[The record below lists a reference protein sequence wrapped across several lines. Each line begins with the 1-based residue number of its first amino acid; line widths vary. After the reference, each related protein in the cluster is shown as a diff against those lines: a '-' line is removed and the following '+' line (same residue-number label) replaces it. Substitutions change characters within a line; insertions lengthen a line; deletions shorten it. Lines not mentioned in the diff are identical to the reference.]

1 MKRLFH
7 GGIHPSDGKELT
19 SDKIPVPFQTPEKV
33 IIPLRQYIGRE
44 CSPLVNVG
52 DHVKC
57 GQKIGDGEG
66 LLVPTHS
73 SVSGIV
79 EGFTDIAQPNG
90 GSVRAV
96 ILRTLED
103 GACEKLPAHGD
114 YAGLSREELVKIIH
128 DAGIAGMGGA
138 TFPTDVKIGPS
149 GDDIDTVILN
159 ACECEPYITAD
170 DMLIRTRKEAVREG
184 ARILM
189 QIFKCRVV
197 AAIEDN
203 KPESAQILR
212 ELTVGDG
219 YEIRVLPVRYPQG
232 AEKQL
237 IRAVTGREV
246 PPGKLPKDVNCAVF
260 NISTTAAIA
269 DAVCEGL
276 PLIRRIVSVTGPA
289 IANPGNFIV
298 PIGTP
303 VTELIEACGGLKT
316 PGAKVMVGGP
326 MMGYEITGME
336 YVVTKGTNCVLCLTE
351 KVPDQQSECIRC
363 GRCVDACPMYLE
375 PLSISRYADKKNVSS
390 LERLN
395 VMDCIECGCCAY
407 QCPAKIPLV
416 KNIRAAKGIVR
427 EAKNNAK

>member
-1 MKRLFH
+1 MKTVFH

-19 SDKIPVPFQTPEKV
+19 SEIKPVEFPAPDKV

-44 CSPLVNVG
+44 CASLVAVG
-52 DHVKC
+52 DRVKC

-73 SVSGIV
+73 SVSGTV

-90 GSVRAV
+90 GSVHAV
-96 ILRTLED
+96 VIRTEED
-103 GACEKLPAHGD
+103 GECEKLASHGA
-114 YAGLSREELVKIIH
+114 YSELSGDELIKIIH

-138 TFPTDVKIGPS
+138 TFPTDVKISSS
-149 GDDIDTVILN
+149 GDDVDTVIIN

-170 DMLIRTRKEAVREG
+170 DMLIRTRSEVILEG
-184 ARILM
+184 IRILM
-189 QIFKCRVV
+189 QIFGCRVV

-203 KPESAQILR
+203 KPEAAGILKG
-212 ELTVGDG
+212 LAAGDG
-219 YEIRVLPVRYPQG
+219 YEVRVLPVRYPQG

-237 IRAVTGREV
+237 IQAVTGREV

-260 NISTTAAIA
+260 NVSTAAAIA
-269 DAVCEGL
+269 DAVCDGM
-276 PLIRRIVSVTGPA
+276 PLVRRIVSVTGPA
-289 IANPGNFIV
+289 VVNPGNFIV

-303 VTELIEACGGLKT
+303 VASLIEACGGLKT
-316 PGAKVMVGGP
+316 PDARVVVGGP

-351 KVPDQQSECIRC
+351 RVPDQQSECIRC
-363 GRCVDACPMYLE
+363 GRCVNACPMYLE
-375 PLSISRYADKKNVSS
+375 PLNISRYADKDHVST